1 MTTTLY
7 TAPAATGKTAHCIA
21 LAREATA
28 DLRAEV
34 RVCVPTGLQAVAWRQ
49 RLAAGGG
56 SLGVRVLSYDRLVAA
71 CLDAAGETYCE
82 INRLVQF
89 HLLRTI
95 IAQEPLSHYDSLR
108 DKPGFVQVA
117 QQFIEELKSARIDPP
132 AFRAAAQRRNA
143 GPRLLELAGIY
154 DTYQTRLQQQEWADR
169 VGLGWLAVDAL
180 AQRAPDACRDW
191 PLLIVD
197 GFDDFTP
204 IQLALL
210 AALSGRVG
218 DLVVTL
224 PQATQTDFPRYSQT
238 RTAVTEALGCPAQP
252 LPPAA
257 APGAIASPPLA
268 RLATKLFATAS
279 AVPEPPLPAAA
290 AVALHEAPDAA
301 AEVRTALRW
310 LKQQMVAHD
319 LRPSDVALLAR
330 DMTPYRLFID
340 AVAQEFE
347 LPVRLEGGLPL
358 LGSPVIAALLEL
370 LRVQLPVGGAP
381 GLPRRE
387 VVALW
392 RSPYFVWGEGE
403 AAITAADADW
413 LDTIARSFRVIRG
426 ADQWAEAFV
435 AAQTA
440 WGKARDAVDD
450 DDALPATTPD
460 PALAAALRDKFNNF
474 DAATRPPTGSH
485 SLTEFVA
492 WLEGLIGPYAA
503 ETAEPDGSLRVVAQA
518 RAAGPAAAAD
528 MAALRTLKDVLR
540 GLVWAEAAVGQAANL
555 DFPAFYAELAG
566 ALRTATYTLPI
577 DAQKD
582 SILAASI
589 IQARG
594 LGFEAV
600 AVLGLGEGSFP
611 ATLNEDPFLR
621 DDDRAWL
628 RDEASFDLRPST
640 LSAEREFFYEAVT
653 RPRRALLLTRSVLA
667 DNGAEWV
674 ASPFWGAV
682 RQLVDAVPQAIR
694 AETPPQPGDAASWV
708 ELWESVARR
717 PGATAWAAGHDPAT
731 WDRISATA
739 AIWRDRRLRRPTPYD
754 GRLAGV
760 AGELR
765 IAFGPETVWSAS
777 RLEKYQTCAFM
788 FYTDAVLRLEPR
800 PDPAEGLDARQFGS
814 LYHRI
819 FEEVYRRPL
828 PLEDE
833 AALRAV
839 VARVAGPILD
849 AAPEKEGFRET
860 PWWSQTRVEIVDNV
874 VQSIVTLE
882 GESGDYRF
890 FMAEAAFGLRGNPPL
905 VIGEGDDRLAVRGF
919 IDRVDRDS
927 EGNIR
932 VIDYKSGGKSDY
944 TAATFAEGK
953 KLQLP
958 LYALAAQEALGLGRV
973 TDGFYWHFKQ
983 AESSSFKLRGDVDET
998 IATAVG
1004 YAREAVARIR
1014 EGEFTPRPPD
1024 GGCPPHCAAAAF
1036 CLHYTPR
1043 WGQGA

>member
-21 LAREATA
+21 LTREAA
-28 DLRAEV
+28 ANLCAEV
-34 RVCVPTGLQAVAWRQ
+34 RVCVPTALQAVAWRQ
-49 RLAAGGG
+49 RLAAEGG
-56 SLGVRVLSYDRLVAA
+56 SVGVRVLSYDRLVAA
-71 CLDAAGETYCE
+71 CLNAAGETYCE

-95 IAQEPLSHYDSLR
+95 IAQQKLSHYDTLR

-117 QQFIEELKSARIDPP
+117 QQLIEELKSARIDPP
-132 AFRAAAQRRNA
+132 AFRAAAQRRGA
-143 GPRLLELAGIY
+143 GPRLLELADIY

-180 AQRAPDACRDW
+180 AQHAPDACRDW

-210 AALSGRVG
+210 GALAERVG
-218 DLVVTL
+218 YLVLTL
-224 PQATQTDFPRYSQT
+224 PQAAQTDFPRYSQT
-238 RTAVTEALGCPAQP
+238 QAAVTEALCCPAQP
-252 LPPAA
+252 LPPAVAPAA
-257 APGAIASPPLA
+257 APAALA
-268 RLATKLFATAS
+268 RLGAKLFATAA

-290 AVALHEAPDAA
+290 TVALHEAPDAA
-301 AEVRTALRW
+301 AEVRAALRW
-310 LKQQMVAHD
+310 LKQQMVTHD

-330 DMTPYRLFID
+330 DMTPYRPFID
-340 AVAQEFE
+340 AVAQEFG

-370 LRVQLPVGGAP
+370 LCVQLPVGDAP

-413 LDTIARSFRVIRG
+413 LDTIARGFRVIRG
-426 ADQWAEAFV
+426 PDQWAEAFA

-440 WGKARDAVDD
+440 WSKARDDVDD
-450 DDALPATTPD
+450 EDALPATTPD
-460 PALAAALRDKFNNF
+460 PALAIALRDKFGRF
-474 DAATRPPTGSH
+474 DAATRPPTGTH

-492 WLEGLIGPYAA
+492 WLEGLIGPYAT
-503 ETAEPDGSLRVVAQA
+503 ETNATDGSLRVVAQA

-528 MAALRTLKDVLR
+528 MAALRALKDVLR
-540 GLVWAEAAVGQAANL
+540 GLVWAEAAVGQDAKL
-555 DFPAFYAELAG
+555 DFPAFYTELAG
-566 ALRTATYTLPI
+566 ALRTATYALPI
-577 DAQKD
+577 DPHED
-582 SILAASI
+582 NVLAASI

-611 ATLNEDPFLR
+611 GTLSEDPFLR

-628 RDEASFDLRPST
+628 RDEAGFALRPST

-674 ASPFWGAV
+674 ASPFWAAV
-682 RQLVDAVPQAIR
+682 RQLVDAVPQPIR
-694 AETPPQPGDAASWV
+694 AETPPEPGDAASWA
-708 ELWESVARR
+708 ELWESVAQRSE
-717 PGATAWAAGHDPAT
+717 ATAWAARHDPAT
-731 WDRISATA
+731 WDRISHTA
-739 AIWRDRRLRRPTPYD
+739 AIWRDRRLRRPTPHD

-765 IAFGPETVWSAS
+765 TAFGPETVWSAS
-777 RLEKYQTCAFM
+777 RLETYQTCAFM
-788 FYTDAVLRLEPR
+788 FYTGAVLRLEPR
-800 PDPAEGLDARQFGS
+800 PDPTEGLDARQFGS

-828 PLEDE
+828 PLDDE

-839 VARVAGPILD
+839 VARIAGPILD

-882 GESGDYRF
+882 REAGDYRF

-905 VIGEGDDRLAVRGF
+905 IIGEGDDRLAVRGF

-932 VIDYKSGGKSDY
+932 VIDYKSGGKSAF
-944 TAATFAEGK
+944 TPITFARGK

-973 TDGFYWHFKQ
+973 TGGFYWHFKQ
-983 AESSSFKLRGDVDET
+983 AESSSFKLEGDVDET
-998 IATAVG
+998 IDTAVS
-1004 YAREAVARIR
+1004 YARDAVARIR
-1014 EGEFTPRPPD
+1014 EGEFAPRPPE
-1024 GGCPPHCAAAAF
+1024 GGCPSYCAAAAF
-1036 CLHYTPR
+1036 CWHYTAR